1 MPEQR
6 YPGDLSELDFV
17 DAYCS
22 SALRKPQMA
31 ADAALHALVFA
42 DAAHRAILTGLI
54 AQELAEA
61 CRRLAAVH
69 GALSDRRYSI
79 ARSLMRPLPGVVAWR
94 EFVHQAGTFT
104 PEQMC
109 RELSLGE
116 EAIEHTR
123 HLRSQPG
130 LADLT
135 GLVAAAET
143 GTGMLLIPFLD
154 RRQVPD
160 ECWFAGVDSEGEPIA
175 ASFGASEHDA
185 ASLAD
190 VTADLSSIARGLLGV
205 YLGNRRSAGRRD

>member
-6 YPGDLSELDFV
+6 FPGDLAELDFV
-17 DAYCS
+17 DAYRG
-22 SALRKPQMA
+22 SALLKPQMA

-42 DAAHRAILTGLI
+42 DSAHRAILTGLI

-61 CRRLAAVH
+61 CRRLVAVY

-79 ARSLMRPLPGVVAWR
+79 ARSLMRPLPGATEWR
-94 EFVHQAGTFT
+94 AFVQQAGTFT

-109 RELSLGE
+109 RELSLGD
-116 EAIEHTR
+116 AALEHTR

-130 LADLT
+130 LAELT
-135 GLVAAAET
+135 GLVSAAET

-154 RRQVPD
+154 RRQVPS
-160 ECWFAGVDSEGEPIA
+160 ECWFAGVDSAGEPIA
-175 ASFGASEHDA
+175 ASFGSSEQDA

-205 YLGNRRSAGRRD
+205 YLGNRRTAGNRD